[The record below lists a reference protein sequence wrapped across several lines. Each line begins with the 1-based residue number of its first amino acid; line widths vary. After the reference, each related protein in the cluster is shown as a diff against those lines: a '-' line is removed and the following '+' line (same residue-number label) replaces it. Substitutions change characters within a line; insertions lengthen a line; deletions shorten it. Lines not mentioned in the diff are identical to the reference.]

1 MASAVGLEGVFLE
14 LMAAIEMNFMVTP
27 HEWQRNVFGQLL
39 TGLDVLVSAGTGSGK
54 SLLFQGMCLLFSQA
68 SVLVISPLKALTS
81 MDHQVKLLMA
91 AELIIGRLSERHWD
105 SECGYR

>member
-27 HEWQRNVFGQLL
+27 REWQRNVFRQLL
-39 TGLDVLVSAGTGSGK
+39 AGLDVLVSAGTGSGK

-68 SVLVISPLKALTS
+68 SVLVISPLKAL

-105 SECGYR
+105 SECGYT